1 MCPETITY
9 LSNRGEAMNDLFDIS
24 TLFSHGCYKG
34 LFFDRQLQIWTKQN
48 GRFRRLANQWSL
60 PSGDYPFSIS
70 ELRSRVSDSSAF
82 KEFLRKAL
90 ASLSEHASVE
100 KKPAIKG
107 KFVIAVL
114 DDDGSLS
121 SMMPEFPRKPRVIG
135 SREEADIE
143 LLRYQ
148 KANPDTR
155 FCLFECK
162 GELKSIGVV
171 LE

>member
-1 MCPETITY
+1 
-9 LSNRGEAMNDLFDIS
+9 MNDLFDIS
-24 TLFSHGCYKG
+24 TIFSHGCYKG
-34 LFFDRQLQIWTKQN
+34 LFFDRQLQIWTNQN

-90 ASLSEHASVE
+90 ASLSEYASVE
-100 KKPAIKG
+100 KKTTIKG
-107 KFVIAVL
+107 KFVIAIL
-114 DDDGSLS
+114 DDDG
-121 SMMPEFPRKPRVIG
+121 MPAFPRKPQIFNT
-135 SREEADIE
+135 REEADIK

-148 KANPDTR
+148 QINPDTR